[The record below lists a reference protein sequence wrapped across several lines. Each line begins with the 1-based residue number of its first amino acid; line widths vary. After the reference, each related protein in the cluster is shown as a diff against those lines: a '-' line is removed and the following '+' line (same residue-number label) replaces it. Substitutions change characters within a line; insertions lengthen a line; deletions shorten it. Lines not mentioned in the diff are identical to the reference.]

1 MPTESTGTTSRALW
15 LLTAAIAVEIAA
27 TLSLKAA
34 LTNPWFYVVVVAGYL
49 AAFTLLDQVLRAGMK
64 IGVAYGLWAALGVA
78 GTAVLSHVFF
88 AEPLN
93 AQMLAGI
100 GVIIAGVLCIEL
112 GGRAR

>member
-1 MPTESTGTTSRALW
+1 MTTESTGTHSRALW
-15 LLTAAIAVEIAA
+15 LLLAAIAFEIAA

-34 LTNPWFYVVVVAGYL
+34 LTDPWFYVIVVAGYL
-49 AAFTLLDQVLRAGMK
+49 ATFTLLDQVLRAGMK

-93 AQMLAGI
+93 TQMVVGI
-100 GVIIAGVLCIEL
+100 GVIMAGVLCIEL
-112 GGRAR
+112 GGKAR